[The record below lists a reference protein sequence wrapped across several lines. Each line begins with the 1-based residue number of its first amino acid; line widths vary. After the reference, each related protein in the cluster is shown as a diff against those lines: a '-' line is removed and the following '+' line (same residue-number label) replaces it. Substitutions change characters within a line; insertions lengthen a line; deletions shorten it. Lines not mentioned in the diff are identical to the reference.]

1 MTMIKR
7 EFVFAVTV
15 TAEVAVEAEDEVHA
29 RAHLGQLRLVHPSA
43 AVTGIDQRAINYRRA
58 EPPGTSPTP
67 WRLPC

>member
-15 TAEVAVEAEDEVHA
+15 TAEVAVEAEDETHA

-43 AVTGIDQRAINYRRA
+43 AVTGIDQHAINYRRA